1 MADKTTLFERIKEFV
16 LMGYDNNQI
25 AEYLNISPDSGYI
38 RRVRRVVSQFP
49 DNATTVLLT
58 LTKKR
63 YYDAIKNHNG
73 TKEELAAKLGVSRM
87 TLHNFEKATGI
98 NLKLAKCLY
107 LHGMS
112 ISQIAKA
119 LGTKEST
126 LKKFGLEDLPT
137 LNGINE
143 QLKSALEILGD
154 VSDLDEHIAVKCYT
168 LNKIFDKLK

>member
-1 MADKTTLFERIKEFV
+1 MTDKTTLFERIKELV
-16 LMGYDNNQI
+16 LLGYDNNQI
-25 AEYLNISPDSGYI
+25 AEYLNISPNSGYI

-63 YYDAIKNHNG
+63 YYGAIKNHNG
-73 TKEELAAKLGVSRM
+73 TKEELAAELGVSRM

-98 NLKLAKCLY
+98 NIKLAKYLY
-107 LHGMS
+107 VCGAS
-112 ISQIAKA
+112 ISQIAKT

-126 LKKFGLEDLPT
+126 LKKMGLEALPT
-137 LNGINE
+137 LNGIKE
-143 QLKSALEILGD
+143 LMKTALDILGD
-154 VSDLDEHIAVKCYT
+154 VSELDEDIAVKCYS